1 MVKLVKLRFILT
13 RSVRIDEFH
22 WDLALEEGC
31 QTTCAKPTG
40 TVHGKG
46 TRQGLYHLHGEAARD
61 VSLYPHRHV
70 FIALDSTCQ
79 HEGPPVA
86 LVPWV
91 DAEDPVNNSQW
102 KLVEM
107 GRKIQA
113 SKQRGNLCGPHPGDA
128 TSFRGE
134 K

>member
-1 MVKLVKLRFILT
+1 MC
-13 RSVRIDEFH
+13 S
-22 WDLALEEGC
+22 G
-31 QTTCAKPTG
+31 
-40 TVHGKG
+40 
-46 TRQGLYHLHGEAARD
+46 
-61 VSLYPHRHV
+61 LYPHRHV

-107 GRKIQA
+107 GRMDVGCVFAGFSVGKKA
-113 SKQRGNLCGPHPGDA
+113 LKKN
-128 TSFRGE
+128 
-134 K
+134 